1 MQNSSQ
7 PKLLPVPFAD
17 TGSKQ
22 NIPNDSQ
29 VGIAAGR
36 ASYADGFPP
45 LTRTP
50 LAAGGVPPFGTDFNG
65 VLNDITAALR
75 WSQSGA
81 GYPFNAAFNT
91 AISGYPKGARIPN
104 STLDGYW
111 LNTIDGNTS
120 NPEVTGAATT
130 GWVPAESYGVTAITG
145 LSGSSVTLSTLQ
157 ASKDRITLAGT
168 LSANINLVLP
178 AWNKSWTV
186 VNNCT
191 GAFSVTVKTPTGSGV
206 VLPAGKSGVLVGDGT
221 NITQDSLPPN
231 FIRFASGGAF
241 TVPQGVYT
249 IYLSGCAAGG
259 GGASGATNNGGQSSL
274 VGGGGGGGGGAGQ
287 SIIKQ
292 AYSVTPGQSLTVTIG
307 SGGNGAQASA
317 SGGGYSGNSGGNT
330 SVSGL
335 VTLTGGTGGYAGG
348 VVGNNAAGGGGAGGY
363 GGEGYPA
370 GSSGSDGNY
379 AGNGGAGASS
389 MFGAGGGGSRAI
401 KTNPTDSRL
410 SGQPAY
416 GYGSGGGGSGGAYG
430 SSSAVVTYAA
440 GNGAP
445 GIMIVEW

>member
-7 PKLLPVPFAD
+7 PKLIPTPFAD
-17 TGSKQ
+17 NGARQ

-29 VGIAAGR
+29 IGITAGR

-111 LNTIDGNTS
+111 LNTTDGNTA

-157 ASKDRITLAGT
+157 ASKDRITLSGT

-178 AWNKSWTV
+178 AWIKRWTV
-186 VNNCT
+186 VNNCS
-191 GAFSVTVKTPTGSGV
+191 GSFSITVKTPNGNGATIYSGQT
-206 VLPAGKSGVLVGDGT
+206 ASLVGDGV
-221 NITQDSLPPN
+221 NIFTDVLPPRQQK
-231 FIRFASGGAF
+231 FTASGLF
-241 TVPQGVYT
+241 TVPEGVTT
-249 IYLSGCAAGG
+249 IYLSGCAGG
-259 GGASGATNNGGQSSL
+259 GGGGSGATNNGGQSSL

-292 AYSVTPGQSLTVTIG
+292 PYAVTPGQQITISIGVPG
-307 SGGNGAQASA
+307 S
-317 SGGGYSGNSGGNT
+317 
-330 SVSGL
+330 
-335 VTLTGGTGGYAGG
+335 
-348 VVGNNAAGGGGAGGY
+348 
-363 GGEGYPA
+363 
-370 GSSGSDGNY
+370 
-379 AGNGGAGASS
+379 GGAGASAGGGS
-389 MFGAGGGGSRAI
+389 VGGNGGTTTIGSLASLSGGGGGGPGGVVQQNIAGYGGPGGVGGGGYPYGQFGGDGNYSGNGGNGGSTPFGGGGGGSRAATSI
-401 KTNPTDSRL
+401 TDVGGSA
-410 SGQPAY
+410 SGF
-416 GYGSGGGGSGGAYG
+416 GGGGGGSGGGYG
-430 SSSAVVTYAA
+430 QSNTNVRS
-440 GNGAP
+440 GNGGSGAP
-445 GIMIVEW
+445 GIVIIEW